1 MGFCKVNAF
10 NAQLLLATEVFVD
23 IGDFKWEEV
32 ESSSILWNIVLCDD
46 NSCVHTLCEVHT
58 ILAMSYCAMS
68 VTTMPF
74 KIVMLCSHLKIIV
87 DLTSSNHQ
95 HLVHDVRTV
104 RLLVVISREK
114 FSHSFDIQNSFE
126 DFSEQFR

>member
-32 ESSSILWNIVLCDD
+32 ESSSIPSNIVLCY
-46 NSCVHTLCEVHT
+46 SLCVYTNICMKYT
-58 ILAMSYCAMS
+58 ILVMSYFAMS
-68 VTTMPF
+68 VPTMPF
-74 KIVMLCSHLKIIV
+74 KILMLCSHFKIVV

-95 HLVHDVRTV
+95 HLVYNVRTV
-104 RLLVVISREK
+104 
-114 FSHSFDIQNSFE
+114 
-126 DFSEQFR
+126 

>member
-32 ESSSILWNIVLCDD
+32 KSSSILLNIVFCNN
-46 NSCVHTLCEVHT
+46 NSCVYTLCEVHNPRRVLLCNVGNNNA
-58 ILAMSYCAMS
+58 IQNRD
-68 VTTMPF
+68 
-74 KIVMLCSHLKIIV
+74 VMLCSHFKIIV

-95 HLVHDVRTV
+95 HLVHDVYILR
-104 RLLVVISREK
+104 
-114 FSHSFDIQNSFE
+114 
-126 DFSEQFR
+126 DF